1 MIPLLPNKAV
11 FNVKKFY
18 SQDDSMLLLSLDVER
33 PDIVDLSCKRLE
45 VGIKTAFN
53 IIFETFMLIK
63 YSIPSF
69 KLNKGKVFSLP
80 EKIDALKITLEE
92 PVGIGIS
99 GKLNILWLHN
109 NYIKLFKNQ
118 IQFGFSHRNVTQ
130 MPTHIMI

>member
-1 MIPLLPNKAV
+1 MIFKTTFDQRRGIYGLEYQTLSDVIPLLPNKAV

-18 SQDDSMLLLSLDVER
+18 SEDDSMLLLSLDLEG

-53 IIFETFMLIK
+53 IIFETFMLVK

-80 EKIDALKITLEE
+80 EKNRCPKDY
-92 PVGIGIS
+92 IGRAC
-99 GKLNILWLHN
+99 W
-109 NYIKLFKNQ
+109 
-118 IQFGFSHRNVTQ
+118 HRNFWKTKYPVAT
-130 MPTHIMI
+130 